1 MLNIYIFAAF
11 GRWFISVLL
20 SISSIC
26 EYYAYACIHG
36 SLWRFAFLYPFS
48 FFSRLLA
55 NQPASHQTRKYTF
68 KRSLKYFLIG
78 ILFPFSFLYTIL
90 CLSCA
95 WSFSLHIIRPKHSC
109 AHECDSHM
117 KSFNVL
123 CIGFNLRYYLIISFV
138 DCFLHFA
145 YQCMSNSCTYSYA
158 RRAILLFFV
167 FTPFRHLDTMWP
179 SLIISGMRT
188 LLRDFHTKY
197 SFVLFDHYD
206 TRFCSYV

>member
-1 MLNIYIFAAF
+1 MIRKKQANKRTLYCCASGPFKRIVLNIYIFAAF

-48 FFSRLLA
+48 FFFLRLPA

-78 ILFPFSFLYTIL
+78 ILFPFSFSLYHSFAWAARGAFL
-90 CLSCA
+90 CT
-95 WSFSLHIIRPKHSC
+95 SFAQNIRVHMNAIRK
-109 AHECDSHM
+109 HM

-158 RRAILLFFV
+158 HRAIILFFLS
-167 FTPFRHLDTMWP
+167 F
-179 SLIISGMRT
+179 
-188 LLRDFHTKY
+188 LLR
-197 SFVLFDHYD
+197 FD
-206 TRFCSYV
+206 TSIQCGLP